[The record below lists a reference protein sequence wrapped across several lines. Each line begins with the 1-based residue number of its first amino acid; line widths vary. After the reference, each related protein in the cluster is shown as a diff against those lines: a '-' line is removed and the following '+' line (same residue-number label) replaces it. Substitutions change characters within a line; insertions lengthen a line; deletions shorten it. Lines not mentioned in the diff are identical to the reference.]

1 MSATDPAP
9 FLRVEK
15 GSADPDEL
23 GALLLLLL
31 ARRRAAAVPPSHT
44 RPVARWRRLERRPAF
59 TDPRAWTR
67 STR

>member
-1 MSATDPAP
+1 MSTAYPAP

-23 GALLLLLL
+23 GALLVLLL
-31 ARRRAAAVPPSHT
+31 ARRRAAAPPPPST
-44 RPVARWRRLERRPAF
+44 TVARWRRLERRPAF
-59 TDPRAWTR
+59 TDPRAWTG

>member
-1 MSATDPAP
+1 MSDAHPVP

-31 ARRRAAAVPPSHT
+31 ARRRAAAESPAPA

-59 TDPRAWTR
+59 TDPRAWTG

>member
-1 MSATDPAP
+1 MSGEHAVP

-23 GALLLLLL
+23 GALLVLLL
-31 ARRRAAAVPPSHT
+31 ARRRAAATPPAPST
-44 RPVARWRRLERRPAF
+44 PVARWRRLERRPAF
-59 TDPRAWTR
+59 TDPRAWTG

>member
-1 MSATDPAP
+1 MSAAHPAP

-23 GALLLLLL
+23 GALMVLLL
-31 ARRRAAAVPPSHT
+31 ARRRAAAPPSPSST
-44 RPVARWRRLERRPAF
+44 AVARWRRPERRPAF
-59 TDPRAWTR
+59 TDPRAWTG

>member
-1 MSATDPAP
+1 MSVEDPVP

-23 GALLLLLL
+23 GALLVLLL
-31 ARRRAAAVPPSHT
+31 ARRRAAAVAPTPT

-59 TDPRAWTR
+59 TDPRAWTG

>member
-1 MSATDPAP
+1 MSAEDPVP

-23 GALLLLLL
+23 GALLVLLL
-31 ARRRAAAVPPSHT
+31 ARRRTAAAAPTPT

-59 TDPRAWTR
+59 TDPRAWTG

>member
-1 MSATDPAP
+1 MSAADPVP

-31 ARRRAAAVPPSHT
+31 ARRRAAAAAPTPT

-59 TDPRAWTR
+59 TDPRAWTG

>member
-1 MSATDPAP
+1 MSAVHSTP

-23 GALLLLLL
+23 AALLLLLL
-31 ARRRAAAVPPSHT
+31 ARRHTAPPPTVT

-59 TDPRAWTR
+59 TDPRAWTG